1 MKMSTGGGP
10 VFTFSLPGWKVA
22 LCPPVSQ
29 ATDTNVCLVIVS
41 NQRRSLRCVETNIL
55 RIL

>member
-10 VFTFSLPGWKVA
+10 VFTFSLPGWRVA